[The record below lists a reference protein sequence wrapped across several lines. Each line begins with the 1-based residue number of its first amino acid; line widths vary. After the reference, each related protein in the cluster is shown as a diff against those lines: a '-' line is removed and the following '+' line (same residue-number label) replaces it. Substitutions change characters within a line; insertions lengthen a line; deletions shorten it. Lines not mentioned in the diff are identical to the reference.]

1 VSVDLSPE
9 LISLAFL
16 IAGLA
21 CGIAGG
27 RMELSTLPPK
37 PEPTEGTDDASP
49 LPAED
54 L

>member
-1 VSVDLSPE
+1 MNPE
-9 LISLAFL
+9 LIAFF
-16 IAGLA
+16 IAA
-21 CGIAGG
+21 AGIALGVAGG

-37 PEPTEGTDDASP
+37 PAPTEGTDDGASA